1 MMCNNYYISTIAIF
15 LLAIVNVFA
24 QENGSLSN
32 ELDTLYKEKIIGYPF
47 IGYTQETKLK
57 FGVTGIYQFKVP
69 EATFQTR
76 SSNLTLYGYYTLEDQ
91 IRIRITNNIFTN
103 NENWLLEG
111 AWEYAIFPEM
121 YYGIGGDTPK
131 SNEQVINY
139 TKLDFRQQLLKKVS
153 NQMFLGIQYRYVDY
167 WNIDISERADGME
180 TDTSEIPGF
189 DGGKVSGIGLVYKW
203 DSRDY
208 VIAPTSG
215 HYIEARF
222 ETNQSWMG
230 SEYSFNRFFL
240 DARKYMD
247 LTKEKEGKTV
257 LALQCALQTTN
268 GDVPF
273 REMSLMGGMYMM
285 RGIYEGRYRDN
296 NMLTFQAEVRQHL
309 FWRIGMTGFV
319 STSNVYNNQDGFDFN
334 LIKVAG
340 GGGFRLAFNKDD
352 KASLRADYGFGP
364 EGNSGLYLTYG
375 EAF

>member
-1 MMCNNYYISTIAIF
+1 MHFNRFFLSTTLLFF
-15 LLAIVNVFA
+15 LVTANILA
-24 QENGSLSN
+24 QENEPLSS
-32 ELDTLYKEKIIGYPF
+32 ELDTLYKNQITAFPF
-47 IGYTQETKLK
+47 IGYTQETQLK
-57 FGVTGIYQFKVP
+57 FGVTGIYQFKIP
-69 EATFQTR
+69 EANFETR
-76 SSNLTLYGYYTLEDQ
+76 PSNLTLYSFYTLEDQ
-91 IRIRITNNIFTN
+91 VRIRMTNNIFTN

-111 AWEYAIFPEM
+111 MWEYTIFPEK

-131 SNEQVINY
+131 SNEQSIHY
-139 TKLDFRQQLLKKVS
+139 TKLDFRQQLLKKIT
-153 NQMFLGIQYRYVDY
+153 NQMFLGLQYRYANY
-167 WNIDISERADGME
+167 WDISISEREDGKD

-189 DGGKVSGIGLVYKW
+189 AGGRISGIGFVYKW
-203 DSRDY
+203 DKRDY

-230 SEYSFNRFFL
+230 SEYIFHRFYL

-247 LTKEKEGKTV
+247 LSKEKEGQTV
-257 LALQCALQTTN
+257 LALQGALQTTN
-268 GDVPF
+268 GNVPF

-319 STSNVYNNQDGFDFN
+319 STSNVYNKQDGFNFN
-334 LIKVAG
+334 QLKVAG

-364 EGNSGLYLTYG
+364 NGNSGLYLTYG